1 MGAPY
6 NTLKNVIKMLQNK
19 YVKKKIK
26 NLLKKLNQ
34 KQENNLQFWVG
45 KHGYYRWILNKDWRF
60 S

>member
-34 KQENNLQFWVG
+34 KQENNLQF
-45 KHGYYRWILNKDWRF
+45 
-60 S
+60 